1 MSEFGFWGGVRGAG
15 GVKGR
20 DGACAARISSDA
32 HLRGEE
38 EQHVPL
44 DALLVVGWVGG
55 FGLLRA
61 RGFRGG
67 VRCGRVCDAR
77 RRRRREPPSPLAQRP
92 SPAHPTHTTQ
102 HQALVVTS
110 TRRTCITSSTS
121 VGHVMMHS
129 SVAPMIANQAGSKWW
144 IGCSRKPTTTT
155 TITYA
160 QRENSTQSVI
170 LYCDVV
176 ASTSVYAGTRPVS
189 SRR

>member
-67 VRCGRVCDAR
+67 KRGGETAR
-77 RRRRREPPSPLAQRP
+77 EILSQEIGEMRARFQRHM
-92 SPAHPTHTTQ
+92 AEE
-102 HQALVVTS
+102 L
-110 TRRTCITSSTS
+110 
-121 VGHVMMHS
+121 
-129 SVAPMIANQAGSKWW
+129 
-144 IGCSRKPTTTT
+144 
-155 TITYA
+155 
-160 QRENSTQSVI
+160 
-170 LYCDVV
+170 
-176 ASTSVYAGTRPVS
+176 PVS
-189 SRR
+189 KRGVPASHAPERRSRFAWVWLAWEVRV